1 MSNPDISRLLL
12 DYIVTARG
20 ICHENALI
28 LALIRLKMD
37 YNEFDPAWSLQKW
50 NTELN
55 DNIDHINVKLNT
67 LNYKIVKISHGMG
80 KNAVTAR
87 NRQKFGLLEPKN
99 MATDENNNSNQYENN
114 EDDEDINNNIDNNN
128 NNNNNNSRS
137 TTPND
142 GRAGIILPES
152 NKFYVYVNMEPTDET
167 KLATRF
173 QEKEIAFV
181 KWSIEQFV
189 EHAMTIE
196 PIQNNDIESN
206 IIYKEINTLLNS
218 LSHPIKDI
226 ANANIEDIQEDFK
239 NRGGIKWKQFISFTA
254 RSTNL
259 LRYEALGAAEIEN
272 LLLQLQQR
280 QKSGMDLYF
289 DRAFDYMGQHPVL
302 TGLGIFFGIYA
313 SAGIYRSVS
322 IKMNGGKAASQF
334 LKGGF
339 DPKMNMKE
347 ALQILNLKENNL
359 TKKKLKEV
367 HRKIMLANHP
377 DKGGSPYVATKIN
390 EAKDFLEKKG
400 VVRK

>member
-114 EDDEDINNNIDNNN
+114 EDDEDINNNIDNN

-272 LLLQLQQR
+272 LLLQLCELKWFYR
-280 QKSGMDLYF
+280 DSNGRFGMDL
-289 DRAFDYMGQHPVL
+289 RCIAELQDYL
-302 TGLGIFFGIYA
+302 
-313 SAGIYRSVS
+313 
-322 IKMNGGKAASQF
+322 
-334 LKGGF
+334 
-339 DPKMNMKE
+339 
-347 ALQILNLKENNL
+347 
-359 TKKKLKEV
+359 
-367 HRKIMLANHP
+367 
-377 DKGGSPYVATKIN
+377 IN
-390 EAKDFLEKKG
+390 EFELPTCQYCHQLTLQG
-400 VVRK
+400 VMCGGEACHASETEEENSIFQRRVWHLDCFQHYMLHVSQKCDKCPNSLLKNAIYII